1 MPLDLGVLR
10 GETGLCFD
18 VRASIHNRQEA
29 FEKIYNVSGDFLY
42 VTNVSPQD
50 FSDIEKERSLRRRK
64 FRYRRYQA
72 GFKTLIVTIPTRVHE
87 RLHLELYAKVY
98 SKIMTMGL
106 ADGWAAMGGTTL
118 RAQGQH
124 PGVDVGEGDSTGG
137 PCQRSGLLDWPT
149 LWFSASDHQVKIVLL
164 AKLDENRREII
175 LENWKEDQASSRPGA
190 MTTRRAALL
199 EPRCSQAI
207 RIVQDPINPGSYN
220 VTSGALR
227 LEFQLLFERDPRS
240 GEGDVIIDVP
250 ALENYAERLWAR

>member
-1 MPLDLGVLR
+1 MPSIVAALASSAELAPMPDPGLPSIQFTTVKKLLRKSTMFLEIFSTSQVYYTHLLSNPLYIILTILD
-10 GETGLCFD
+10 
-18 VRASIHNRQEA
+18 
-29 FEKIYNVSGDFLY
+29 
-42 VTNVSPQD
+42 VSPQD

-149 LWFSASDHQVKIVLL
+149 LVIEAGHSQSL
-164 AKLDENRREII
+164 A
-175 LENWKEDQASSRPGA
+175 
-190 MTTRRAALL
+190 
-199 EPRCSQAI
+199 
-207 RIVQDPINPGSYN
+207 
-220 VTSGALR
+220 
-227 LEFQLLFERDPRS
+227 EFRNDMR
-240 GEGDVIIDVP
+240 
-250 ALENYAERLWAR
+250 